1 MRHAVWTSWT
11 MRTHIR
17 TVHEKRRDHEC
28 ETCGKQF
35 GRADALRSHVF
46 HVHKNPLPHEVRS
59 RGADSELNMPF
70 TAADAQNAEKI
81 SRNMPR
87 KDEHPALL
95 SSEPTAPKIY
105 GADESPRQKEESQEA
120 IPSREHDWLDM
131 GSLRSCSSDE
141 AFEGTMFGE
150 NILAM
155 ETKNNLGNKKRD
167 LRREES
173 HWCHLF

>member
-1 MRHAVWTSWT
+1 VRACGKQFV
-11 MRTHIR
+11 RARDLRIHIR
-17 TVHEKRRDHEC
+17 TVHEKRRGHEC

-35 GRADALRSHVF
+35 GHVENLRSHVF

-59 RGADSELNMPF
+59 RGVDSELNMPF
-70 TAADAQNAEKI
+70 TTADAQNAENR

-87 KDEHPALL
+87 KEEQTALL

-141 AFEGTMFGE
+141 SFEVKKFGE
-150 NILAM
+150 NV
-155 ETKNNLGNKKRD
+155 LGDGN
-167 LRREES
+167 EE
-173 HWCHLF
+173 

>member
-1 MRHAVWTSWT
+1 VRACGKQFV
-11 MRTHIR
+11 RARDLRIHIR
-17 TVHEKRRDHEC
+17 TVHEKRRGHEC

-35 GRADALRSHVF
+35 GHVENLRSHVF
-46 HVHKNPLPHEVRS
+46 HVHKNPPPHEVRS

-105 GADESPRQKEESQEA
+105 GAHESSRQKRSSKRRYQA
-120 IPSREHDWLDM
+120 GSMIGSTWVLLDHAVLT
-131 GSLRSCSSDE
+131 SHLR
-141 AFEGTMFGE
+141 
-150 NILAM
+150 
-155 ETKNNLGNKKRD
+155 
-167 LRREES
+167 
-173 HWCHLF
+173 